1 LFHLTDFSALVPAQ
15 DCDITSF
22 GLEMMEEKI
31 DVALDCNAETKK
43 VTIEDLESQRESARR
58 LSAFAEQDLVLKIEN
73 TKLHVSKDQL
83 MKESAVF
90 DRMLTSDF
98 KENDQKEIELDG
110 KNLNDF
116 VDFLR
121 CTMPG
126 IDEDVTGNI
135 TFKLLILTS
144 QRSILRCV
152 ESLRYNDTIHVKY
165 ILLSVTH

>member
-1 LFHLTDFSALVPAQ
+1 MVPAQ
-15 DCDITSF
+15 DCDITSL

-58 LSAFAEQDLVLKIEN
+58 LSAFAEQDLVLIIEN

-116 VDFLR
+116 VAFLR
-121 CTMPG
+121 CTLPG
-126 IDEDVTGNI
+126 IDDDINGNI
-135 TFKLLILTS
+135 TTLQLLIF
-144 QRSILRCV
+144 
-152 ESLRYNDTIHVKY
+152 
-165 ILLSVTH
+165 ILLRKYFSSNRKIQPIIN

>member
-1 LFHLTDFSALVPAQ
+1 MLQHTLAKQNLTNNMQQWMLFHLSDFSDMCSTQDSDVTPAEKTVKE
-15 DCDITSF
+15 DI
-22 GLEMMEEKI
+22 EY
-31 DVALDCNAETKK
+31 
-43 VTIEDLESQRESARR
+43 LESQRESTRR

-98 KENDQKEIELDG
+98 KEKDKKEIELDG

-126 IDEDVTGNI
+126 FDEDVNGNI
-135 TFKLLILTS
+135 TKCYFFVFFSFLKHSFHFT
-144 QRSILRCV
+144 
-152 ESLRYNDTIHVKY
+152 
-165 ILLSVTH
+165 

>member
-1 LFHLTDFSALVPAQ
+1 MLFHLNDFSALVPAQ
-15 DCDITSF
+15 DCDITSL
-22 GLEMMEEKI
+22 GVETVEGKI
-31 DVALDCNAETKK
+31 DVVLDRNDET
-43 VTIEDLESQRESARR
+43 VEENIEHLESQRESARR

-126 IDEDVTGNI
+126 FDEDVNGNI

-144 QRSILRCV
+144 QLSILRCV
-152 ESLRYNDTIHVKY
+152 ESLRYNDTIHAK
-165 ILLSVTH
+165 

>member
-15 DCDITSF
+15 DCGITSL

-31 DVALDCNAETKK
+31 DVALDGNDDFFETMEE
-43 VTIEDLESQRESARR
+43 TIEDLESTRESTRR

-98 KENDQKEIELDG
+98 KENGQKEIELDG
-110 KNLNDF
+110 KNVNDF
-116 VDFLR
+116 VNR
-121 CTMPG
+121 
-126 IDEDVTGNI
+126 
-135 TFKLLILTS
+135 
-144 QRSILRCV
+144 
-152 ESLRYNDTIHVKY
+152 
-165 ILLSVTH
+165 

>member
-1 LFHLTDFSALVPAQ
+1 MLFHLTDFSALVPSQ
-15 DCDITSF
+15 DCDIET
-22 GLEMMEEKI
+22 MEEEI
-31 DVALDCNAETKK
+31 DVALVRNDET
-43 VTIEDLESQRESARR
+43 VEENREYLESQRESTRR

-98 KENDQKEIELDG
+98 KEKDKKEIELDG

-126 IDEDVTGNI
+126 FDEDVNGKI
-135 TFKLLILTS
+135 TFKLLILTCPVNDQS
-144 QRSILRCV
+144 YDVLNRYGITIL
-152 ESLRYNDTIHVKY
+152 YK
-165 ILLSVTH
+165 

>member
-1 LFHLTDFSALVPAQ
+1 MLFHLNDFSASVPVQ
-15 DCDITSF
+15 YCDTTSL
-22 GLEMMEEKI
+22 GVEMAEEKNK
-31 DVALDCNAETKK
+31 VAIECNDKMD
-43 VTIEDLESQRESARR
+43 IEHLESQRESTRR

-98 KENDQKEIELDG
+98 KEKDKKEIELDG

-126 IDEDVTGNI
+126 FDEDVNGNI

-144 QRSILRCV
+144 QRPNLRCI
-152 ESLRYNDTIHVKY
+152 ESLRYNDTIQVK
-165 ILLSVTH
+165 